1 MYSHTVRHAHDV
13 LCIHALSNYFIT
25 VLKSVLSLHT
35 LLVANMLNDEEQMNS
50 FVLSNMAPQHPKHN
64 QGELIYINSDTT
76 CML

>member
-1 MYSHTVRHAHDV
+1 MHIYMH
-13 LCIHALSNYFIT
+13 CIIIFFT

-35 LLVANMLNDEEQMNS
+35 LLAYTANMLNDQEQMNS